1 MKERPILFNGDMVR
15 AILEGRKTQTRRIV
29 KGIPDDMQLDDWD
42 PDSLPVTMFFSDGG
56 DVTKQIEAP
65 YEPGD
70 LLWVREKFLIETSGS
85 YRFDAEGLSPGEY
98 PEWLQRGS
106 QVHYAA
112 TTDLKSLG
120 LWKPSIHMPRWA
132 SRITLKVTSVR
143 VERLNDISGEDC
155 VAEGIPYHEGYPIG
169 FYKMDDE
176 AARASIHQ
184 GEFRNLWQSING
196 AGSWAAN
203 PWVWVIE
210 FEVQK

>member
-1 MKERPILFNGDMVR
+1 MERPILFNGDMVR
-15 AILEGRKTQTRRIV
+15 AILEDKKTQTRRVV
-29 KGIPDDMQLDDWD
+29 KPQ
-42 PDSLPVTMFFSDGG
+42 PSLNCDKIREILGGFCDEDG
-56 DVTKQIEAP
+56 KAFKAP
-65 YEPGD
+65 CHPGD

-132 SRITLKVTSVR
+132 SRITLSVTSVR
-143 VERLNDISGEDC
+143 VERLNSISNADAKAEGVKSSSPCGGCGEDRWGNC
-155 VAEGIPYHEGYPIG
+155 IGCRHPWTDVPRVAFQELWLSVYGEGSL
-169 FYKMDDE
+169 D
-176 AARASIHQ
+176 
-184 GEFRNLWQSING
+184 
-196 AGSWAAN
+196 AN